1 MAAIGVQAE
10 FAKIAADPSSSR
22 EYFLSAVAG
31 PLKNGWTIPPAAIG
45 KYGTDYKFRAAIAFV
60 GFGAGLRA
68 DGMYLLLVQDSTGKV
83 LNGGKKYTLTFAKD
97 QLPPAG
103 AFWSVTMYQD
113 DFLVPNGAS
122 KYSVSEWM
130 NPKLND
136 DKSLTIYMQP
146 TSPGADKELN
156 WLPSSGSIPTPTPL
170 MRLYW
175 PLAPALDGTWSPPP
189 AVEVM

>member
-1 MAAIGVQAE
+1 MTGRLISL
-10 FAKIAADPSSSR
+10 I
-22 EYFLSAVAG
+22 
-31 PLKNGWTIPPAAIG
+31 
-45 KYGTDYKFRAAIAFV
+45 
-60 GFGAGLRA
+60 
-68 DGMYLLLVQDSTGKV
+68 TGKV

-146 TSPGADKELN
+146 TSSGADKN
-156 WLPSSGSIPTPTPL
+156 SIGFL
-170 MRLYW
+170 HLAAFQRQRL
-175 PLAPALDGTWSPPP
+175 
-189 AVEVM
+189 